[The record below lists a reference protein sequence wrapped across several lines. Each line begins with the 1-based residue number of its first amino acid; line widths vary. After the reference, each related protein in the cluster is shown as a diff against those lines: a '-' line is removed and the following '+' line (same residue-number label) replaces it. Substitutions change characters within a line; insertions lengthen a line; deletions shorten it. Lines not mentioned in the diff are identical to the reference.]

1 MNTTDD
7 QIRAALQEQIAAAAS
22 EPADDA
28 TLREMIADSFRRR
41 GRWIVIMVWIELYT
55 FFALSVF
62 CAWKFFHVT
71 ETRDL
76 ILWSVSFLLVALGTV
91 MLKLWYWMLLNR
103 NTVLREV
110 KRLEL
115 QIAQLIASTGPRS

>member
-7 QIRAALQEQIAAAAS
+7 QIRAALQEQIASAAS

-41 GRWIVIMVWIELYT
+41 GRWIVIMAWIELST

-115 QIAQLIASTGPRS
+115 QIAQLIASTGR

>member
-7 QIRAALQEQIAAAAS
+7 QIRAALQEQIATAAS

-41 GRWIVIMVWIELYT
+41 GRWIVILAWIELST

-115 QIAQLIASTGPRS
+115 QIAQLIASTGR

>member
-7 QIRAALQEQIAAAAS
+7 QIRAALQEQIASAAS

-41 GRWIVIMVWIELYT
+41 GRWIVIMAWIELCT

-115 QIAQLIASTGPRS
+115 QIAQLIASTGR